1 MQGLDNILNVAGWS
15 IQGSDRRQ
23 LETRLP
29 RLFEAVKNLRKAIGE
44 DVTSI
49 DLEVATI
56 EAGTIFDTDF
66 MEPHWMSS
74 LFLKGRKEGTLEEV
88 IGTTGLGLWARK
100 GHMLHLEI
108 PLLPQVVLRG
118 AEELVK
124 PFLP

>member
-1 MQGLDNILNVAGWS
+1 MQGLDSIFSVAGWS
-15 IQGSDRRQ
+15 IQKSDRRQ

-44 DVTSI
+44 DITSI

-66 MEPHWMSS
+66 MKPHLMSS
-74 LFLKGRKEGTLEEV
+74 LFLEGRKEGTSEEV
-88 IGTTGLGLWARK
+88 IGTTALGLWTRK
-100 GHMLHLEI
+100 GDALHLEM

-118 AEELVK
+118 AEELMK
-124 PFLP
+124 PFMP